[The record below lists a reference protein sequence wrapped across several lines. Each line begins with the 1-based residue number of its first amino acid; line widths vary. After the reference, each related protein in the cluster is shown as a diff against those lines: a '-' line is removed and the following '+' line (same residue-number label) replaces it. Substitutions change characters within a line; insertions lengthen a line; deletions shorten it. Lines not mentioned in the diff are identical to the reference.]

1 MTQIIMFAGTK
12 QSGKSTAAKYLAGK
26 ILQANKKIR
35 FFKVDEKS
43 GNLLVNTYVNDN
55 GEVKEGVG
63 VLDLY
68 RQDYEF
74 LKYASENIWPYIKI
88 YSFAKCLKE
97 TTINV
102 FGLNP
107 QYIYGSDEDKQQFTM
122 IRWNRI
128 QNLLSNKRQ
137 EEIEAKLV
145 KDWNLSNKN
154 EAWEKYLT
162 HRELLQEFGTIC
174 RAFDSDCWVNA
185 CFNQIK
191 TEGYPYAIIDDCR
204 YENEVDKGI
213 KEEAHIALLGRQPY
227 QDTHM
232 SEQIHS
238 VNKKK
243 FNNICPST
251 LDFDTKNKWLDD
263 LLYANGWLS
272 GAIS

>member
-107 QYIYGSDEDKQQFTM
+107 QYVYGSDEDKAQPTH
-122 IRWNRI
+122 ISWS
-128 QNLLSNKRQ
+128 NLFSLISYTKKQELYKLTGRDPAEHSLSG
-137 EEIEAKLV
+137 LHC
-145 KDWNLSNKN
+145 
-154 EAWEKYLT
+154 LT

-174 RAFDSDCWVNA
+174 RKFDPDCWVNA

-191 TEGYPYAIIDDCR
+191 AEGYPYAIIDDCR